1 MKNINL
7 NNEQRTTNN
16 EQRTTNNEQRT
27 TNNEQRTT
35 KIQIIDF
42 SEYIQLVF
50 TDYTLRTIT
59 LGTAILGAICG
70 MLGSFAVLRKQSLL
84 GDAISHAALPG
95 IAIAFLIT
103 GTKET
108 NVLLIGALVSGLLGA
123 FWIRGITKRTH
134 LKSDTALGLILSIF
148 FGFGMLLLTYIQKL
162 PNANQSG
169 LDKFLFGQAATLLAR
184 DVWFMAIVT
193 FICLVVLLLF
203 WKEFKILLFDADY
216 AKTLGFNIQL
226 IDILITSF
234 IVIAIVLGL
243 QTVGVVLMSAMLLA
257 PAAAARQWTNS
268 LGIMVVLAAFFG
280 ATSGVVGTAISA
292 SQNNLSTGPVIVLV
306 AAVFVGFSFIFSP
319 SRGLLFKQIRFIQNR
334 KDLQLHK
341 TLAFM
346 FEIAEDHE
354 DISHPHAIKILNN
367 FYGYTRKSLGKLE
380 RKEYINVKGS
390 MWSMTPKGYHFAAN
404 LYNQQ
409 GNENE

>member
-1 MKNINL
+1 MG
-7 NNEQRTTNN
+7 
-16 EQRTTNNEQRT
+16 
-27 TNNEQRTT
+27 
-35 KIQIIDF
+35 F
-42 SEYIQLVF
+42 MEYLELLF
-50 TDYTLRTIT
+50 NDYTLRTIS

-95 IAIAFLIT
+95 IAISFLIT

-108 NVLLIGALVSGLLGA
+108 NILLIGALISGLIGA
-123 FWIRGITKRTH
+123 FWIRGITKKTH

-184 DVWFMAIVT
+184 DVWFMAIVAL
-193 FICLVVLLLF
+193 ICLGVLLLF
-203 WKEFKILLFDADY
+203 WKEFKILLFDVDY
-216 AKTLGFNIQL
+216 AKTLGFNTKT

-234 IVIAIVLGL
+234 IVLAIVLGL

-268 LGIMVVLAAFFG
+268 LGIMVLLAAIFG

-306 AAVFVGFSFIFSP
+306 AAVFVVFSFIFSP
-319 SRGLLFKQIRFIQNR
+319 SRGLLFRQIRFLQNR

-346 FEIAEDHE
+346 FDIAKNHE
-354 DISHPHAIKILNN
+354 NISHPHTVKILNN
-367 FYGYTRKSLGKLE
+367 FHGYTRKSLNKLE
-380 RKEYINVKGS
+380 SKDYINVNGQ
-390 MWSMTPKGYHFAAN
+390 MWAMTKKGYHFAAN

-409 GNENE
+409 VEDND